1 MDRCEL
7 SSGVAYP
14 DTAIFGLGLGIDL
27 AADLQLIWTRLN
39 SFSKSSNIAKLILV
53 VLKYKIALFSVPD
66 KGKVLVSLALSS
78 FFSNPPS
85 ETCLLQRRE
94 D

>member
-27 AADLQLIWTRLN
+27 AADLQLI
-39 SFSKSSNIAKLILV
+39 
-53 VLKYKIALFSVPD
+53 
-66 KGKVLVSLALSS
+66 
-78 FFSNPPS
+78 
-85 ETCLLQRRE
+85 
-94 D
+94 